1 MVNDGS
7 EIPKYYAQNSHP
19 AIVNAEVFDLTQME
33 LEWRRSLKGSYSG
46 KSCFASR
53 IVCGDCGAF
62 YGSKVWHSTDEYRRT
77 IWRCNNKYE
86 GDKKCSTPH
95 ATQEELEKAFV
106 SVMQKVIAEK
116 ETIFAICREV
126 LDEVLD
132 TGELDRIAT
141 RLQDQALGMAERV
154 RKLVEEN
161 ARVRRDQEEYRR
173 EYDALAAEHEKLS
186 EKIHSIGEQKKDKTD
201 RRRKIEIFLQM
212 LENQEECIEFGPYN
226 FVTLVD
232 RVVVGRDRKL
242 EFFFRNGMKYEYT
255 IDC

>member
-19 AIVNAEVFDLTQME
+19 AIVSAEVFDLTQME

-77 IWRCNNKYE
+77 IWRCNNKYG
-86 GDKKCSTPH
+86 GDAKCSTPH
-95 ATQEELEKAFV
+95 VTQEELEKAFV
-106 SVMQKVIAEK
+106 DVMQKVIAEK
-116 ETIFAICREV
+116 DAIFAVCREV

-132 TGELDRIAT
+132 TSELDRIAT

-161 ARVRRDQEEYRR
+161 ARVRRDQAEYQR

-186 EKIHSIGEQKKDKTD
+186 EKIRSVESQKKDKAD
-201 RRRKIEIFLQM
+201 RRRRIEIFLQM
-212 LENQEECIEFGPYN
+212 LEAQEECMSFEPYN
-226 FVTLVD
+226 FVALVD
-232 RVVVGRDRKL
+232 RVVVGRNRKL
-242 EFFFRNGMKYEYT
+242 EIIFRNGMKYEYT
-255 IDC
+255 IDS